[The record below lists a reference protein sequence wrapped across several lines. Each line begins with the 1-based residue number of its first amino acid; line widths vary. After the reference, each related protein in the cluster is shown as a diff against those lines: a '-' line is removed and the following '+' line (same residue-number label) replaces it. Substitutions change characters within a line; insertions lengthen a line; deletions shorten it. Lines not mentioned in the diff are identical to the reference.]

1 MRVLN
6 QAVVRAPITGT
17 VLEVKVSQGD
27 QVRRDD
33 VLVVIESMKMEN
45 EVLCDYDGRVASV
58 SVFAG
63 QSVAEGDELM
73 TLDIG

>member
-1 MRVLN
+1 
-6 QAVVRAPITGT
+6 
-17 VLEVKVSQGD
+17 
-27 QVRRDD
+27 
-33 VLVVIESMKMEN
+33 MEN

-58 SVFAG
+58 NSFVG

>member
-1 MRVLN
+1 MS

-17 VLEVKVSQGD
+17 VLEVKASQGD
-27 QVRRDD
+27 EVSRDD

-45 EVLCDYDGRVASV
+45 EVLCDYDGRVV
-58 SVFAG
+58 SVNSFVG

-73 TLDIG
+73 ALDIG